1 MVFPFLPKP
10 CPTSNPAKNCLIEI
24 KNRWAQSAQSTPEGT
39 ASHVTTQCYNQ
50 DGEDIMLVSGIVA
63 TGSLV
68 ALLVVLFAAG
78 VALAA
83 VDKHFDANRQH

>member
-1 MVFPFLPKP
+1 
-10 CPTSNPAKNCLIEI
+10 
-24 KNRWAQSAQSTPEGT
+24 
-39 ASHVTTQCYNQ
+39 
-50 DGEDIMLVSGIVA
+50 MLVSGIVA